1 MASTELTDDV
11 WQLTLRGLIMSVHS
25 SLLLLVA
32 LIVVAPAATWEGREV
47 ARARNRMQSQAAA
60 QGDNWMPPQE
70 RTEARSGM
78 RSQEAALSQEG
89 SQTSRRSQPREAPQS
104 VAWPPDWQA
113 HSWMLPRVG
122 SESRGTMRSQEMS
135 QTSGKKEPR
144 EIRQSPDW
152 TLPREG
158 SQSRRRL
165 QPQDAAEARKWMLP
179 KDQTWARSSVLTQ
192 KGEKSRSSMQSQ
204 GLGQAGSSM
213 QSQGLG
219 QASSSMQSQGLGQ
232 AGSSMQS
239 QGLGQASSSMQ
250 SQGLGQA
257 GSSMQSK
264 EVARTRRWTQQ
275 DEQVQALHRKGISVG
290 AGQLGCNIFT
300 GAPLEPM
307 DFYFKFSDKEGI
319 TSTHLIDRNR
329 NDTYIFQKNENG
341 FNAAVG
347 DVNLWWA
354 PREYWE
360 EVKNAGVLPLGR
372 LSEQT
377 DKILKAVAS
386 GPSHYQFKQCL
397 HVVDVILKD
406 PP

>member
-1 MASTELTDDV
+1 
-11 WQLTLRGLIMSVHS
+11 MSVHS

-78 RSQEAALSQEG
+78 PSQEAALSQEG

-179 KDQTWARSSVLTQ
+179 KDQTWARSSVHSQ
-192 KGEKSRSSMQSQ
+192 KGEKSR
-204 GLGQAGSSM
+204 SSM

-232 AGSSMQS
+232 ASSSMQS
-239 QGLGQASSSMQ
+239 QGLGQAS
-250 SQGLGQA
+250 
-257 GSSMQSK
+257 SSMQSK

-329 NDTYIFQKNENG
+329 NDTYI
-341 FNAAVG
+341 
-347 DVNLWWA
+347 L
-354 PREYWE
+354 EYWD

-386 GPSHYQFKQCL
+386 VPSHYQFKQCL

-406 PP
+406 PPVGYETVAEDWILQVHRNTKEKMQEVLIKLRAAHGDKAE

>member
-1 MASTELTDDV
+1 MRPRHASGCYQKTRPGHAAACLHR
-11 WQLTLRGLIMSVHS
+11 RGKSH
-25 SLLLLVA
+25 
-32 LIVVAPAATWEGREV
+32 AAVCNHKGWDK
-47 ARARNRMQSQAAA
+47 QAAA
-60 QGDNWMPPQE
+60 CNHKVWAKQ
-70 RTEARSGM
+70 
-78 RSQEAALSQEG
+78 AAVCNHKG
-89 SQTSRRSQPREAPQS
+89 WAK
-104 VAWPPDWQA
+104 QA
-113 HSWMLPRVG
+113 
-122 SESRGTMRSQEMS
+122 
-135 QTSGKKEPR
+135 
-144 EIRQSPDW
+144 
-152 TLPREG
+152 
-158 SQSRRRL
+158 
-165 QPQDAAEARKWMLP
+165 AACNHKG
-179 KDQTWARSSVLTQ
+179 WA
-192 KGEKSRSSMQSQ
+192 K
-204 GLGQAGSSM
+204 QA
-213 QSQGLG
+213 
-219 QASSSMQSQGLGQ
+219 A
-232 AGSSMQS
+232 
-239 QGLGQASSSMQ
+239 
-250 SQGLGQA
+250 
-257 GSSMQSK
+257 
-264 EVARTRRWTQQ
+264 
-275 DEQVQALHRKGISVG
+275 ISVG

-406 PP
+406 PPVGYETVAEDWILQVHRNTKGKSHRR